1 MKKSELKKILKPLIK
16 ECIKEVLF
24 EEGVLSN
31 VVSEVV
37 HGMAQ
42 SQPLVEQRAR
52 TRRPASEVQE
62 KREQISQTKK
72 KLLDTIGRESY
83 GGVDLFEGTKPMPTK
98 SKDGSPMAGIAP
110 DDPGVDIT
118 QIPGMQHWG
127 QMVK

>member
-37 HGMAQ
+37 QGMAQ

-52 TRRPASEVQE
+52 PQLSASEVQAKKQE
-62 KREQISQTKK
+62 IDSTKER
-72 KLLDTIGRESY
+72 LLESIGRESY
-83 GGVDLFEGTKPMPTK
+83 GGVNVFEGTQPMPAS
-98 SKDGSPMAGIAP
+98 SKEGSPMAGIAAN
-110 DDPGVDIT
+110 DPGVDIT
-118 QIPGMQHWG
+118 QIPGMQHWR
-127 QMVK
+127 QMAK

>member
-42 SQPLVEQRAR
+42 SQPLGEQRAR